1 MLTKVIERLSYA
13 GCLLSQASVFVLML
27 LGLVVVVLRKFT
39 SIPFLGGINL
49 CTFFLVGLVYLSMAQ
64 VQKEKGHVMVDI
76 VVATLREG
84 GLKTVLPVFQLIF
97 SLITTVIIAWASWAF
112 ALESL
117 EYRERID
124 GAPFY
129 PLYPIKIV
137 VAIGISLLLL
147 QLFADVV
154 KAFRAVGH
162 TADRSAAEGLA
173 QE

>member
-1 MLTKVIERLSYA
+1 MLTKVIERLSYG
-13 GCLLSQASVFVLML
+13 GCVLSQASVFVLML
-27 LGLVVVVLRKFT
+27 LGIVVVVLRKFT
-39 SIPFLGGINL
+39 TIPFLGGINL
-49 CTFFLVGLVYLSMAQ
+49 CTFFLVGLVYLAMAQ
-64 VQKEKGHVMVDI
+64 VQREKGHVVVDI
-76 VVATLREG
+76 AIALLHDG
-84 GLKTVLPVFQLIF
+84 GLKTVLAVFQLIF
-97 SLITTVIIAWASWAF
+97 SLIITVIIAWASWVF

-154 KAFRAVGH
+154 KAFRAFGKR
-162 TADRSAAEGLA
+162 ADQNAKEQLVDN
-173 QE
+173 